1 MKLKDKFNNDLLEQL
16 NIKKKGDEMNYIND
30 LKPGMEVVVD
40 LKVISKRLQETRD
53 GKKFLLLTLSDRT
66 GIIRAIDWGNAEF
79 HDQVLDIGSI
89 ARFTGKIV
97 LYDDRLQLNIFNGE
111 QIVLLKEGE
120 YESSRFLAISSKNL
134 KELYQNLLLLI
145 ESINDELL
153 KILLNSFFVDDDK
166 FIQKFVDSPA
176 AMKIHHAYKG
186 GLLEHTLEVAK
197 LCNSLSLQYKDEIN
211 RDLLISGAILHDI
224 GKIREYM
231 VTSSGIDRT
240 NEGELVGH
248 IAIGCEMLFEKI
260 NKIDNFPKYLSNELK
275 HLLLSHHGE
284 MEWGSPVLP
293 KTNEAILLHMADNS
307 DAKIAQFRD
316 IKKRESNGD
325 NYSWSNYDRFLN
337 RRILMKNIDDNYN
350 K

>member
-66 GIIRAIDWGNAEF
+66 GVIRAIDWGNAEF
-79 HDQVLDIGSI
+79 YDQILDIGSI

-97 LYDDRLQLNIFNGE
+97 LYDDRLQLNIFNDE

-134 KELYQNLLLLI
+134 KELYENLLELI
-145 ESINDELL
+145 SSINDELL
-153 KILLNSFFVDDDK
+153 KKLLNSFFVDDEK
-166 FIQKFVDSPA
+166 FIQKFIDSPA

-197 LCNSLSLQYKDEIN
+197 LCNSLSFQYKDEIN
-211 RDLLISGAILHDI
+211 KDLLISGAILHDI

-260 NKIDNFPKYLSNELK
+260 NQIDNFPKYLANELK

-316 IKKRESNGD
+316 IKKRESNGE

-337 RRILMKNIDDNYN
+337 RRILMKNVEDNYN

>member
-1 MKLKDKFNNDLLEQL
+1 MKLKNKFNDELLEQL
-16 NIKKKGDEMNYIND
+16 NMKKKGDAMNYINE
-30 LKPGMEVVVD
+30 LKPGMEIVID
-40 LKVISKRLQETRD
+40 LKIISKRIQETRD

-79 HDQVLDIGSI
+79 NDQVLDIGSV

-97 LYDDRLQLNIFNGE
+97 MYDDRLQLNIFNGE
-111 QIVLLKEGE
+111 EIVLLKEGE

-134 KELYQNLLLLI
+134 KELYQNLLDI
-145 ESINDELL
+145 IGSVENDMLKKLL
-153 KILLNSFFVDDDK
+153 KSFFVDDKKFVDK
-166 FIQKFVDSPA
+166 FINSPA
-176 AMKIHHAYKG
+176 AIKIHHAYKG
-186 GLLEHTLEVAK
+186 GLLEHTLEVSRI
-197 LCNSLSLQYKDEIN
+197 CDSFSLQYKDEIN

-224 GKIREYM
+224 GKVREYM
-231 VTSSGIDRT
+231 ITPSGIDRT

-248 IAIGCEMLFEKI
+248 ISIGFEMLNK
-260 NKIDNFPKYLSNELK
+260 KIDKIEDFPKYLANELK

-307 DAKIAQFRD
+307 DAKIAQFRE
-316 IKKRESNGD
+316 IKKRESNGE

-337 RRILMKNIDDNYN
+337 RRILMKNSEDENN
-350 K
+350 E